1 MAKKKMDKA
10 MREKLAG
17 ILPMSSTA
25 KYDFVPDIFKDIPE
39 EFQPVFTI
47 RSLTK
52 SEVGTVKTIMAGAF
66 DSMSDTKKKLSG
78 KIAQGVKRQEEL
90 TEVAKNIILGW
101 TNLVNFDN
109 GEELVFAKDHI
120 DFFPE
125 NLTGAIMNKAT
136 EITGFIPKTED

>member
-52 SEVGTVKTIMAGAF
+52 SEVSTVKTIMASAY
-66 DSMSDTKKKLSG
+66 DSITDSKKKLSS

-90 TEVAKNIILGW
+90 TEVVKDIILGW
-101 TNLVNFDN
+101 TNLVNFND
-109 GEELVFAKDHI
+109 GEILEYAKDHI

-136 EITGFIPKTED
+136 EITGFIPKIED

>member
-109 GEELVFAKDHI
+109 GEILPFAKDHI